1 MGFANMQEKLLL
13 HISVV
18 FIQSKIVLLK
28 EKEKKYVL
36 FWYHCE
42 PPGEN
47 RVRGIK
53 CFQSSQ
59 SYLFLCCVPVGQ
71 GREANIKGLGTE
83 FQSQKVP
90 LEKKVNTTASSST
103 IT

>member
-1 MGFANMQEKLLL
+1 ME
-13 HISVV
+13 
-18 FIQSKIVLLK
+18 
-28 EKEKKYVL
+28 E
-36 FWYHCE
+36 HCV